1 MAGRFLIIKKQ
12 RKNIYTILETY
23 ISILRGI
30 NVSGQKMIKMP
41 ELIKMYESLNFKKVK
56 TYIQSGNVIFQEKK
70 TNCPDLEK
78 KISKQISIDF
88 HFEVPVLVKEEKE
101 LITVLKNNPFVN
113 NRKEDITKLHVTFL
127 SEDPEHGDL
136 EKIKNG
142 QYNGDEYIFS
152 GKTIYLFCPNGYGRT
167 KLTNNFFENKLKVVA
182 STRNWNTINQLV
194 EIAANNSRE

>member
-12 RKNIYTILETY
+12 LKNIYTILETY

-41 ELIKMYESLNFKKVK
+41 ELVKMYESLNFKKVK
-56 TYIQSGNVIFQEKK
+56 TYIQSGNVIFQDKK
-70 TNCPDLEK
+70 TNCQDLEK
-78 KISKQISIDF
+78 KISKQISTDF
-88 HFEVPVLVKEEKE
+88 HFEVPVLVKMKKE
-101 LITVLKNNPFVN
+101 LINVLENNPFVN

-127 SEDPEHGDL
+127 SEDPELADL

-142 QYNGDEYIFS
+142 QYNGDEYIFF

-182 STRNWNTINQLV
+182 STRNWKTINQLV
-194 EIAANNSRE
+194 EIAANNLRE